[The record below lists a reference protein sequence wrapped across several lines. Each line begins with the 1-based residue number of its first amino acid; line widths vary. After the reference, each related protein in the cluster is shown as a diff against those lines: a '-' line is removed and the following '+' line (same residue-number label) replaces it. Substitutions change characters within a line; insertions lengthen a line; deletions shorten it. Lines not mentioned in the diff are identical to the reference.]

1 MTIVLLNP
9 LMIMRKLN
17 NILNA
22 VFLLGAV
29 LMVIGAGTS
38 LLAWKSAPYIYAVG
52 AVCFTSMQML
62 QRYEGNNFVIRRLRR
77 MMLLSDFLFLLTAL
91 LMFANLT
98 NFFGL
103 SQFAYVQY
111 IYNKWVITL
120 LVAAILQLYSM
131 HRIDQELSKE
141 AKKL

>member
-1 MTIVLLNP
+1 
-9 LMIMRKLN
+9 
-17 NILNA
+17 
-22 VFLLGAV
+22 
-29 LMVIGAGTS
+29 MVIGAGTS

>member
-1 MTIVLLNP
+1 MRQLN
-9 LMIMRKLN
+9 RFQ
-17 NILNA
+17 NIL
-22 VFLLGAV
+22 FLIGGAM
-29 LMVIGAGTS
+29 MVIGAGFYVFGFS
-38 LLAWKSAPYIYAVG
+38 HPASWVFLVG
-52 AVCFTSMQML
+52 AILFSSMQIL
-62 QRYEGNNFVIRRLRR
+62 QAYNGDSFVIRRLRR